1 MKIIEWNCQG
11 AFRNKNEQI
20 FSLNPDI
27 LIVAECEN
35 EEKLKFGTLTP
46 EPNDFLWYG
55 DNSNKGI
62 AVFSYSD
69 YKFELMKEFN
79 PDFKY
84 ILPIRVTGRQSSF
97 ILFAVWT
104 VPNEDNKEAKYIGQV
119 CLAIDY
125 YSNFFQND
133 DIILIGDFN
142 SNEILDRRNKIG
154 THMDVVNKLKEMKVT
169 SLYHD
174 KTGLKHG
181 SEESPTFFLQRNKL
195 KPFHL
200 DYCFVSE
207 KFLDNNFSFTIGDVD
222 DWISISDH
230 LPIVVDIHFSDE
242 HR

>member
-11 AFRNKNEQI
+11 GFRNKNEQI

-27 LIVAECEN
+27 LIVPECEN
-35 EEKLKFGTLTP
+35 KEKLKFSTLTP
-46 EPNDFLWYG
+46 IPNDFLWYG

-62 AVFSYSD
+62 GIFSYSD

-84 ILPIRVTGRQSSF
+84 ILPIRVTGRQDSF

-142 SNEILDRRNKIG
+142 SNAALDPNNSVG
-154 THMDVVNKLKEMKVT
+154 THMDVVQRLKEMKIA
-169 SLYHD
+169 SLYHE
-174 KTGLKHG
+174 KTKQAQGK
-181 SEESPTFFLQRNKL
+181 EESPTFFLQRNKS

-200 DYCFVSE
+200 DYCFVSG
-207 KFLDNNFSFTIGDVD
+207 KFLKGDTTLTIGDVD
-222 DWISISDH
+222 DWIHISDH
-230 LPIVVDIHFSDE
+230 LPIIVDIE
-242 HR
+242 H

>member
-11 AFRNKNEQI
+11 AFRNKNKQI

-27 LIVAECEN
+27 LIVPECEN

-46 EPNDFLWYG
+46 VSNDFLWYG
-55 DNSNKGI
+55 DNPNKGI
-62 AVFSYSD
+62 GIFSYSD

-79 PDFKY
+79 PKFKY
-84 ILPIRVTGRQSSF
+84 ILPIRVTGKQGSF
-97 ILFAVWT
+97 ILIAVWT
-104 VPNEDNKEAKYIGQV
+104 VPNEDNKEAKYIGQLY
-119 CLAIDY
+119 LAIDY

-142 SNEILDRRNKIG
+142 SNETLDKRNKVG
-154 THMDVVNKLKEMKVT
+154 THMDVVNKLKEMRVI
-169 SLYHD
+169 SLYHN
-174 KTGLKHG
+174 KTGFKHG

-207 KFLDNNFSFTIGDVD
+207 EILENNFSFTIGDVD
-222 DWISISDH
+222 DWIGISDH
-230 LPIVVDIHFSDE
+230 LPIVVTL
-242 HR
+242 